1 MSRVFW
7 RLALELPGALS
18 PWKFTE
24 CVFSLSAWMLRNCF
38 VVSGNIPCTLTRG
51 WIPSVSLRVSP
62 APIPLSNCCLPLCS
76 PLLLHAPH
84 TTQAPHSCCFLLH
97 HTYPQTHKGSLLPR
111 GASPTLLT
119 LSFEALESLN
129 CLRTIDTHLWRH
141 FTCSECRAGWLGFY
155 IDTFPIAVAKYL
167 MRSKLRE
174 AYDWEA
180 YDW

>member
-1 MSRVFW
+1 MCVFPQC
-7 RLALELPGALS
+7 LPGCSETSFCSFWEHSPYPDSGLDPISFPQGFSCSHSSLKLLFALLQPPS
-18 PWKFTE
+18 
-24 CVFSLSAWMLRNCF
+24 S
-38 VVSGNIPCTLTRG
+38 PCTPHHPGT
-51 WIPSVSLRVSP
+51 PF
-62 APIPLSNCCLPLCS
+62 
-76 PLLLHAPH
+76 LLLSSTPYL
-84 TTQAPHSCCFLLH
+84 S
-97 HTYPQTHKGSLLPR
+97 QTHKGSLLPR

-129 CLRTIDTHLWRH
+129 SLRTIDTHLWRH